1 MDPERPDPTRYMR
14 MVGCV
19 VGIMGAFVFYG
30 LLQERI
36 MTQPYGP
43 DDEMFKSSAFLVLS
57 NRVVAMIIA
66 VAVMIYKN
74 EPLKNSAPIT
84 TCAGPSVSNTFA
96 TFCQYEALK
105 YVSFPTQTLG
115 KCGKMIP
122 VLILGMFLLGKKHT
136 WKDFLVAFLVTVG
149 CAAFVLT
156 GEITDARGMD
166 KSDSVFGLALMGGYL
181 FFDGFTSV
189 LQEKLF
195 RGYKMSTYNQML
207 YVNMCSATISLIML
221 VVSGELWVAIAFSL
235 KYPEFNVSSL
245 ALSVCATAGQ
255 MVIYYSI
262 KEFGALFFS
271 TVMTTRQVISILLSC
286 IIYLHPLTV
295 GQWMSALL
303 VFGALYY
310 KEALMKKPH
319 GHGHGHGGHSAPPSD
334 EKATVV
340 SIPALEDYKGGEKP

>member
-1 MDPERPDPTRYMR
+1 MEANAADPTRIWR
-14 MVGCV
+14 MMGCV

-36 MTQPYGP
+36 MTQPYG
-43 DDEMFKSSAFLVLS
+43 DEGEIFKSSAFLVLS
-57 NRVVAMIIA
+57 NRLVAMAIA
-66 VAVMIYKN
+66 IAIMLWKK
-74 EPLKNSAPIT
+74 EPLKNTAPIV
-84 TCAGPSVSNTFA
+84 TCSGPSLSNTIA

-122 VLILGMFLLGKKHT
+122 VLILGIFFLGKKHT
-136 WKDFLVAFLVTVG
+136 WKDFFIAFLVTVG

-156 GEITDARGMD
+156 GEISDQRGID
-166 KSDSVFGLALMGGYL
+166 KSDSMYGLFLMGGYL
-181 FFDGFTSV
+181 FCDGFTSV

-207 YVNMCSATISLIML
+207 YVNLCSATISLTML
-221 VVSGELWVAIAFSL
+221 VVSGELWAALAFSL
-235 KYPEFNVSSL
+235 KYPDFNIASL
-245 ALSVCATAGQ
+245 SLSVCATAGQ
-255 MVIYYSI
+255 LVIYYSI

-286 IIYLHPLTV
+286 VIYLHPLTV
-295 GQWMSALL
+295 SQWLSALL

-310 KEALMKKPH
+310 KEALMKKP
-319 GHGHGHGGHSAPPSD
+319 GGHGHGGHGSHGSSHQPSGDDKGAVIVMPP
-334 EKATVV
+334 EK
-340 SIPALEDYKGGEKP
+340 S